1 MILEVL
7 TPQKLLYRGHVNHV
21 KMPGIGGSFGVLPQ
35 HAPLIS
41 ALEKGYVEV
50 TQNDAENKSFPEYAG
65 TLLEDDASNTKFSF
79 SLNGGVVEVQ
89 KDKVIILAE

>member
-7 TPQKLLYRGHVNHV
+7 TPQKLLYRGHVSHV
-21 KMPGIGGSFGVLPQ
+21 RMPGIGGSFGVLPN

-41 ALEKGYVEV
+41 ALKRGAVEV
-50 TQNDAENKSFPEYAG
+50 TQNDAENKTYGEYDG
-65 TLLEDDASNTKFSF
+65 TLLEDDASNTTFSF
-79 SLNGGVVEVQ
+79 MLNGGVVEVQ